1 MTMTLRRHYQNLPR
15 HGLTIAMAL
24 LLVVLVVAPLFTI
37 FVETLSPRS
46 GSGANAWVD
55 VLASRLSQN
64 LFWRPTIDTM
74 IIGLSVG
81 IGCVLLG
88 GLLAWLVVMTDIPG
102 RPAIAFLATLP
113 FMIPS
118 FATALA
124 WGSVFRNGRV
134 GGGGGLVEG
143 LGLSVPDWLSWG
155 MAPTIIVLIAHY
167 YALAFTVIAAA
178 LSTVNG
184 DLVEAA
190 QMTGASRKRIL
201 FGIVLPI
208 VTPAIIAGGSLA
220 FAGAVSN
227 FAAPALLGLPV
238 RMQTLS
244 TRLFGMIEIGQTE
257 RGYVLAIL
265 LIGISAILLGIGN
278 RLLSGRRSFAT
289 ISGKGARPRRF
300 ALGRS
305 RLPMAVIAWTICIMT
320 TVLPILLLAA
330 ASLAPSSLSLFSD
343 WTLHYWI
350 GESSPAFARGQPG
363 IFQNPQLISALTT
376 TLMLGASVALAANI
390 IGILIAVALTRQ
402 YTPVLSNLVSQ
413 LSFLPMLL
421 PGIAFAAAYIALYG
435 APIGPLP
442 ALYGTKLLLGLALT
456 AAMLP
461 FAVQTGRATV
471 TQISGDI
478 DEAARMTGAGFF
490 RRLGAIT
497 IPLAARGLAAGLL
510 ISFVNVIGDLA
521 ITILLYTPTSPL
533 LAVLSYSYASDGF
546 HQFANAVTLLILIIS
561 MLATG
566 AAALLRGRRRQNF
579 A

>member
-1 MTMTLRRHYQNLPR
+1 MTSLLGPIGSALSKR
-15 HGLTIAMAL
+15 GLTLIMAL
-24 LLVVLVVAPLFTI
+24 LLLVLVAAPLATI
-37 FVETLSPRS
+37 LVQTFHPS
-46 GSGANAWVD
+46 AAAWGD
-55 VLASRLSQN
+55 VLASRLSEN
-64 LFWRPTIDTM
+64 LFLRPTTNTL
-74 IIGLSVG
+74 IIGFGVAT
-81 IGCVLLG
+81 GCVLLG
-88 GLLAWLVVMTDIPG
+88 GFLAWLVVMTDIPG
-102 RPAIAFLATLP
+102 RPAIAFMATLP

-124 WGSVFRNGRV
+124 WGTVFRNGRV
-134 GGGGGLVEG
+134 GGAGGLLEG
-143 LGLSVPDWLSWG
+143 IGVSVPDWLSWG
-155 MAPTIIVLIAHY
+155 MTPTIIVLVAHY

-178 LSTVNG
+178 LATVNG

-190 QMTGASRKRIL
+190 QMTGASRKRIV

-265 LIGISAILLGIGN
+265 LIGISAIFLGLGN
-278 RLLSGRRSFAT
+278 RILSGRRSFAT
-289 ISGKGARPRRF
+289 IGGKGARPRRF
-300 ALGRS
+300 ALGGA
-305 RLPMAVIAWTICIMT
+305 RLPLTVAAWIICLLTTI
-320 TVLPILLLAA
+320 LPILLLVA
-330 ASLAPSSLSLFSD
+330 ASLAPSSLALFSD

-350 GESSPAFARGQPG
+350 GHSDPGFARGQPG
-363 IFQNPQLISALTT
+363 IFHNPQLLTAMST
-376 TLMLGASVALAANI
+376 TVVLGASVALAANV
-390 IGILIAVALTRQ
+390 IGLLIAVALTRQ
-402 YTPVLSNLVSQ
+402 KVPVLSNLVAQ

-435 APIGPLP
+435 APIGPMP
-442 ALYGTKLLLGLALT
+442 ALYGTKLLLALALT

-471 TQISGDI
+471 SQISGDI

-497 IPLAARGLAAGLL
+497 LPLAARGLAAGLL
-510 ISFVNVIGDLA
+510 ITFVNVIGDLA
-521 ITILLYTPTSPL
+521 IAILLYTPTSPL

-546 HQFANAVTLLILIIS
+546 HQFANAVTLVILVIS

-566 AAALLRGRRRQNF
+566 AATLLRGARRQSFN
-579 A
+579 

>member
-1 MTMTLRRHYQNLPR
+1 MTPSLGRIGSAIRRQ
-15 HGLTIAMAL
+15 GLTFAVAL
-24 LLVVLVVAPLFTI
+24 ALVVLVAAPLATI
-37 FVETLSPRS
+37 LIQTLFPS
-46 GSGANAWVD
+46 AQAWFD

-64 LFWRPTIDTM
+64 LFWRPTINSM
-74 IIGLSVG
+74 IIGIGVAA
-81 IGCVLLG
+81 GCVLLG
-88 GLLAWLVVMTDIPG
+88 GFLAWLVVMTDIPG
-102 RPAIAFLATLP
+102 RPVIAFMATLP

-124 WGSVFRNGRV
+124 WGTVFRNGRV
-134 GGGGGLVEG
+134 GGGGGLLEG
-143 LGLSVPDWLSWG
+143 LGVSVPDWLSWG
-155 MAPTIIVLIAHY
+155 MTPTIIVLIAHY
-167 YALAFTVIAAA
+167 YALAFTVIAASLA
-178 LSTVNG
+178 TVNA

-238 RMQTLS
+238 RRQTLS

-265 LIGISAILLGIGN
+265 LIGISAVILGLSN

-300 ALGRS
+300 SLGGA
-305 RLPMAVIAWTICIMT
+305 RLPLAAAAWIICFLTTILPL
-320 TVLPILLLAA
+320 VLMLA
-330 ASLAPSSLSLFSD
+330 ASLAPSSLSPFSD

-350 GESSPAFARGQPG
+350 GNSDPAFARGQPG
-363 IFQNPQLISALTT
+363 IVHNPQLLSALTT
-376 TLMLGASVALAANI
+376 TLILGVSVALAANI

-402 YTPVLSNLVSQ
+402 KVPFVSSIVSQ
-413 LSFLPMLL
+413 LAFLPMLL

-435 APIGPLP
+435 APIGPFP

-471 TQISGDI
+471 AQISGDI
-478 DEAARMTGAGFF
+478 DEAALMTGAGFF
-490 RRLGAIT
+490 QRLYAIT
-497 IPLAARGLAAGLL
+497 LPLAARGLVAGLL

-546 HQFANAVTLLILIIS
+546 YQFANAVTLIILIIS

-566 AAALLRGRRRQNF
+566 AATLLRGARRPSF
-579 A
+579 V

>member
-1 MTMTLRRHYQNLPR
+1 MSILPAPAASVLRR
-15 HGLTIAMAL
+15 HGLTLIMAL
-24 LLVVLVVAPLFTI
+24 VLVVLVAAPLVTI
-37 FVETLSPRS
+37 LIQTVFPTA
-46 GSGANAWVD
+46 GAWGD

-64 LFWRPTIDTM
+64 LFWRPTANTL
-74 IIGLSVG
+74 IIGLSVAM
-81 IGCVLLG
+81 GCVLLG
-88 GLLAWLVVMTDIPG
+88 GFLAWLVVMSDIPG
-102 RPAIAFLATLP
+102 RPVIAFMATLP

-124 WGSVFRNGRV
+124 WGTVFRNGRV
-134 GGGGGLVEG
+134 GGAGGLLEG

-155 MAPTIIVLIAHY
+155 MTPTIIVLIAHY

-201 FGIVLPI
+201 FSIVLPV
-208 VTPAIIAGGSLA
+208 VTPAILAGGSLA

-265 LIGISAILLGIGN
+265 LIGISAVFLGLGN

-289 ISGKGARPRRF
+289 IGGKGAKPRRF
-300 ALGRS
+300 ALGGA
-305 RLPMAVIAWTICIMT
+305 RLPLAITAWLICALTTI
-320 TVLPILLLAA
+320 LPILLLLA
-330 ASLAPSSLSLFSD
+330 ASLAPSSAALFSD
-343 WTLHYWI
+343 WTLHYWT
-350 GESSPAFARGQPG
+350 GAPDPTFARGQPG
-363 IFQNPQLISALTT
+363 IFHNPQLVSAVGT
-376 TLMLGASVALAANI
+376 TLTLGASVALGANI

-402 YTPVLSNLVSQ
+402 KTPVLSNVVSQ

-435 APIGPLP
+435 APIGPMP

-471 TQISGDI
+471 AQISGDI

-497 IPLAARGLAAGLL
+497 MPLAARGLVAGLL

-566 AAALLRGRRRQNF
+566 AATLLRGRRRQTF
-579 A
+579 S

>member
-1 MTMTLRRHYQNLPR
+1 
-15 HGLTIAMAL
+15 MAL
-24 LLVVLVVAPLFTI
+24 ILVVLVVAPLFTI
-37 FVETLSPRS
+37 LLETLQPRS
-46 GSGANAWVD
+46 GASAWVD

-64 LFWRPTIDTM
+64 LFWRPTINTM
-74 IIGLSVG
+74 VIGLGVAA
-81 IGCVLLG
+81 GCVLLG
-88 GLLAWLVVMTDIPG
+88 GFLAWLVVMTDVPG
-102 RPAIAFLATLP
+102 RPVIAFLATLP

-124 WGSVFRNGRV
+124 WGTVFRNGRV
-134 GGGGGLVEG
+134 GGGGGLLEG
-143 LGLSVPDWLSWG
+143 WGFSVPDWLSWG
-155 MAPTIIVLIAHY
+155 MTPTIVVLTAHY

-178 LSTVNG
+178 LATVNG

-201 FGIVLPI
+201 FGIVLPV
-208 VTPAIIAGGSLA
+208 VTPALIAGASLS

-265 LIGISAILLGIGN
+265 LIGISAIFLGFGN

-289 ISGKGARPRRF
+289 ISGKGARARRF
-300 ALGRS
+300 ALGNARMP
-305 RLPMAVIAWTICIMT
+305 LAIIAWAICIIT
-320 TVLPILLLAA
+320 TFLPILLLAA
-330 ASLAPSSLSLFSD
+330 ASLAPSPLALFSD
-343 WTLHYWI
+343 WTMHYWI

-363 IFQNPQLISALTT
+363 IFHNPQLISALST
-376 TLMLGASVALAANI
+376 TLMLGVCVAIAANV

-402 YTPVLSNLVSQ
+402 QTPVLSSLVSQ

-435 APIGPLP
+435 APIGPIP

-471 TQISGDI
+471 AQISGDI
-478 DEAARMTGAGFF
+478 DEAARLTGASFL

-497 IPLAARGLAAGLL
+497 VPLAARGLVAGLL

-566 AAALLRGRRRQNF
+566 AATLLRGRKRQIF

>member
-1 MTMTLRRHYQNLPR
+1 MTLLYRRLGPPLSRY
-15 HGLTIAMAL
+15 GLTIAMVLILIAL
-24 LLVVLVVAPLFTI
+24 VAAPLLTI
-37 FVETLSPRS
+37 LVQTLQPSS
-46 GSGANAWVD
+46 GNHAWMD

-64 LFWRPTIDTM
+64 LFWRPATNTM
-74 IIGLSVG
+74 IIGLGVAG
-81 IGCVLLG
+81 GCVLLG
-88 GLLAWLVVMTDIPG
+88 GFLAWLVVMTDIPG
-102 RPAIAFLATLP
+102 RPAIAFMATLP

-134 GGGGGLVEG
+134 GGGGGLLEG
-143 LGLSVPDWLSWG
+143 LGFSVPDWLSWG
-155 MAPTIIVLIAHY
+155 MVPTIVVLIAHY

-178 LSTVNG
+178 LATVNG

-201 FGIVLPI
+201 FGIVLPV

-265 LIGISAILLGIGN
+265 LIGISAIFLGLGN
-278 RLLSGRRSFAT
+278 RILNSRRSFAT

-300 ALGRS
+300 TLGGAK
-305 RLPMAVIAWTICIMT
+305 LPLTVLAWLICVLTTI
-320 TVLPILLLAA
+320 LPILLLLA
-330 ASLAPSSLSLFSD
+330 ASLAPSSMSLFSD

-350 GESSPAFARGQPG
+350 GGSNPAFARGQPG
-363 IFQNPQLISALTT
+363 IFHNPQLISALTT
-376 TLMLGASVALAANI
+376 TLTLGVVVALVANLL
-390 IGILIAVALTRQ
+390 GVLIAVALTRQ
-402 YTPVLSNLVSQ
+402 KVPVLSNMVSQ

-442 ALYGTKLLLGLALT
+442 ALYGTKLLLALALT

-471 TQISGDI
+471 AQISGDI

-497 IPLAARGLAAGLL
+497 LPLAARGLAAGLL

-546 HQFANAVTLLILIIS
+546 HQFANAVTLVILIIS

-566 AAALLRGRRRQNF
+566 AATLLRGRRRQNF
-579 A
+579 T

>member
-1 MTMTLRRHYQNLPR
+1 MTTLLGPIGSALNKR
-15 HGLTIAMAL
+15 GLTLAMAL
-24 LLVVLVVAPLFTI
+24 ALVVLVAAPLATI
-37 FVETLSPRS
+37 LVQTVYPSS
-46 GSGANAWVD
+46 AAWGD

-64 LFWRPTIDTM
+64 LFWRPTINTM
-74 IIGLSVG
+74 IIGLGVAA
-81 IGCVLLG
+81 GCVLLG
-88 GLLAWLVVMTDIPG
+88 GFLAWLVVMTDIPG
-102 RPAIAFLATLP
+102 RPAIAFMATLP

-124 WGSVFRNGRV
+124 WGTVFRNGRV
-134 GGGGGLVEG
+134 GGGGGLLEG
-143 LGLSVPDWLSWG
+143 LGFAVPDWLSWG
-155 MAPTIIVLIAHY
+155 MTPTIIVLIAHY

-178 LSTVNG
+178 LATVNG

-201 FGIVLPI
+201 FGIVLPV

-265 LIGISAILLGIGN
+265 LIGISAIFLGLGN
-278 RLLSGRRSFAT
+278 RMLSGRRSFAT
-289 ISGKGARPRRF
+289 IGGKGAKPRRF
-300 ALGRS
+300 ALGGA
-305 RLPMAVIAWTICIMT
+305 RLPATLAAWVICLLTTI
-320 TVLPILLLAA
+320 LPILLLVA
-330 ASLAPSSLSLFSD
+330 ASLAPSSLALFSD

-350 GESSPAFARGQPG
+350 GNADPAFARGQPG
-363 IFQNPQLISALTT
+363 IFHNPQLLSALTT
-376 TLMLGASVALAANI
+376 TLILGASVALAANI

-402 YTPVLSNLVSQ
+402 RVPVLSNLVSQ

-442 ALYGTKLLLGLALT
+442 ALYGTKLLLALALT

-471 TQISGDI
+471 SQISGDI
-478 DEAARMTGAGFF
+478 DEAAKMTGAGFF

-497 IPLAARGLAAGLL
+497 LPLAARGLAAGLL
-510 ISFVNVIGDLA
+510 ITFVNVIGDLA

-546 HQFANAVTLLILIIS
+546 HQFANAVTLVILIIS

-566 AAALLRGRRRQNF
+566 AATLLRGRRRQSF
-579 A
+579 T

>member
-1 MTMTLRRHYQNLPR
+1 MTFPFRRLGSPLAH
-15 HGLTIAMAL
+15 HGLTIAMAVIL
-24 LLVVLVVAPLFTI
+24 IALVAAPLVTI
-37 FVETLSPRS
+37 LIQTLQPA
-46 GSGANAWVD
+46 SGAGAWTD
-55 VLASRLSQN
+55 VLTGRLSRN
-64 LFWRPTIDTM
+64 LFWRPTANTM
-74 IIGLSVG
+74 IIGLGVAA
-81 IGCVLLG
+81 GCVLLG
-88 GLLAWLVVMTDIPG
+88 GFLAWLVVMTDIPG
-102 RPAIAFLATLP
+102 RPAIAFMATLP

-118 FATALA
+118 FATSLA

-134 GGGGGLVEG
+134 GGGGGLLEG
-143 LGLSVPDWLSWG
+143 LGFSVPDWLSWG
-155 MAPTIIVLIAHY
+155 MVPTIVVLIAHY

-178 LSTVNG
+178 LATVNG

-190 QMTGASRKRIL
+190 QMTGASRRRIL
-201 FGIVLPI
+201 LGIVLP
-208 VTPAIIAGGSLA
+208 VVAPAIIAGGSLA

-265 LIGISAILLGIGN
+265 LIAISAVFLGIGN
-278 RLLSGRRSFAT
+278 RILNSRRSFAT

-300 ALGRS
+300 SLSGA
-305 RLPMAVIAWTICIMT
+305 RLPLAILAWAICILT
-320 TVLPILLLAA
+320 TILPILLLLA
-330 ASLAPSSLSLFSD
+330 ASLAPSSLSLFSN
-343 WTLHYWI
+343 WSLHYWI
-350 GESSPAFARGQPG
+350 GQSDPAFARGQPG
-363 IFQNPQLISALTT
+363 IFHNPQLISALTT
-376 TLMLGASVALAANI
+376 TVMLGAIVAVAANL

-402 YTPVLSNLVSQ
+402 KVPMLSNLVSQ
-413 LSFLPMLL
+413 MSFLPMLL

-442 ALYGTKLLLGLALT
+442 ALYGTKLLLALALT

-471 TQISGDI
+471 AQISGDI

-497 IPLAARGLAAGLL
+497 LPLAIRGLAAGLL

-521 ITILLYTPTSPL
+521 ITILLYTPTSPM

-546 HQFANAVTLLILIIS
+546 HQFANAVTLVILVIS

-566 AAALLRGRRRQNF
+566 AATLLQGRRRQNF

>member
-1 MTMTLRRHYQNLPR
+1 MKSLSGPIGSALNKR
-15 HGLTIAMAL
+15 GLTLVMAL
-24 LLVVLVVAPLFTI
+24 VLVGLVAAPLVTI
-37 FVETLSPRS
+37 LVQTIYPS
-46 GSGANAWVD
+46 AAAWGD

-64 LFWRPTIDTM
+64 LFWRPTLNTM
-74 IIGLSVG
+74 IIGLGVAS
-81 IGCVLLG
+81 GCVLLG
-88 GLLAWLVVMTDIPG
+88 GFLAWLVVMTDIPG
-102 RPAIAFLATLP
+102 RPVIAFMATLP

-124 WGSVFRNGRV
+124 WGTVFRNGRV
-134 GGGGGLVEG
+134 GGGGGLLEG
-143 LGLSVPDWLSWG
+143 WGFSVPDWLSWG
-155 MAPTIIVLIAHY
+155 MTPTIIVLIAHY

-178 LSTVNG
+178 LAGVNG

-201 FGIVLPI
+201 FGIVLPV

-265 LIGISAILLGIGN
+265 LIGISAIFLGLGN
-278 RLLSGRRSFAT
+278 RMLSGRRNFVT
-289 ISGKGARPRRF
+289 IGGKGAVPRRTT
-300 ALGRS
+300 LGSARIP
-305 RLPMAVIAWTICIMT
+305 LTLIAWIICVLTTI
-320 TVLPILLLAA
+320 LPILLLVA
-330 ASLAPSSLSLFSD
+330 ASLAPSSLALFSD
-343 WTLHYWI
+343 WTMHYWI
-350 GESSPAFARGQPG
+350 GEPSPAFARGQPG
-363 IFQNPQLISALTT
+363 IFHNPQLISALTT
-376 TLMLGASVALAANI
+376 TLILGASVALAANI
-390 IGILIAVALTRQ
+390 IGTLIAVALTQ
-402 YTPVLSNLVSQ
+402 QKVPVLSNVVSQ

-471 TQISGDI
+471 AQISGDI

-497 IPLAARGLAAGLL
+497 LPLAARGLVAGLL
-510 ISFVNVIGDLA
+510 ITFVNVIGDLA

-546 HQFANAVTLLILIIS
+546 HQFANAVTLVILIIS

-566 AAALLRGRRRQNF
+566 AATLLRGRRRQSF
-579 A
+579 S

>member
-1 MTMTLRRHYQNLPR
+1 MTPSLGRIGSAIRRQ
-15 HGLTIAMAL
+15 GLTFAVAL
-24 LLVVLVVAPLFTI
+24 ALVVLVAAPLATI
-37 FVETLSPRS
+37 LIQTLFPS
-46 GSGANAWVD
+46 AQAWFD

-64 LFWRPTIDTM
+64 LFWRPTINSM
-74 IIGLSVG
+74 IIGIGVAA
-81 IGCVLLG
+81 GCVLLG
-88 GLLAWLVVMTDIPG
+88 GFLAWLVVMTDIPG
-102 RPAIAFLATLP
+102 RPVIAFMATLP

-124 WGSVFRNGRV
+124 WGTVFRNGRV
-134 GGGGGLVEG
+134 GGGGGLLEG
-143 LGLSVPDWLSWG
+143 LGVSVPDWLSWG
-155 MAPTIIVLIAHY
+155 MTPTIIVLIAHY
-167 YALAFTVIAAA
+167 YALAFTVIAASLA
-178 LSTVNG
+178 TVNA

-265 LIGISAILLGIGN
+265 LIGISAVILGLSN

-300 ALGRS
+300 SLGGA
-305 RLPMAVIAWTICIMT
+305 RLPLAAAAWIICFLTTILPL
-320 TVLPILLLAA
+320 VLMLA
-330 ASLAPSSLSLFSD
+330 ASLAPSSLSPFSD

-350 GESSPAFARGQPG
+350 GNSDPAFARGQPG
-363 IFQNPQLISALTT
+363 IVHNPQLLSALTT
-376 TLMLGASVALAANI
+376 TLILGVSVALAANI

-402 YTPVLSNLVSQ
+402 KVPFVSSIVSQ
-413 LSFLPMLL
+413 LAFLPMLL

-435 APIGPLP
+435 APIGPFP

-471 TQISGDI
+471 AQISGDI
-478 DEAARMTGAGFF
+478 DEAALMTGAGFF
-490 RRLGAIT
+490 QRLYAIT
-497 IPLAARGLAAGLL
+497 LPLAARGLVAGLL

-546 HQFANAVTLLILIIS
+546 YQFANAVTLIILIIS

-566 AAALLRGRRRQNF
+566 AATLLRGARRPSF
-579 A
+579 V

>member
-1 MTMTLRRHYQNLPR
+1 MKSLSGPIGSALNKR
-15 HGLTIAMAL
+15 GLTLVMAL
-24 LLVVLVVAPLFTI
+24 VLVGLVAAPLVTI
-37 FVETLSPRS
+37 LAQTIYPSAS
-46 GSGANAWVD
+46 AWGD

-64 LFWRPTIDTM
+64 LFWRPTFNTM
-74 IIGLSVG
+74 VIGLGVAG
-81 IGCVLLG
+81 GCVLLG
-88 GLLAWLVVMTDIPG
+88 GFLAWLVVMTDIPG
-102 RPAIAFLATLP
+102 RPVIAFMATLP

-124 WGSVFRNGRV
+124 WGTVFRNGRV
-134 GGGGGLVEG
+134 GGGGGLLEG
-143 LGLSVPDWLSWG
+143 WGFSVPDWLSWG
-155 MAPTIIVLIAHY
+155 MTPTIIVLIAHY

-178 LSTVNG
+178 LAAVNG

-201 FGIVLPI
+201 FGIVLPV

-265 LIGISAILLGIGN
+265 LIGISAIFLGLGN
-278 RLLSGRRSFAT
+278 RMLSGRRNFVT
-289 ISGKGARPRRF
+289 IGGKGAVPRRTT
-300 ALGRS
+300 LGSARI
-305 RLPMAVIAWTICIMT
+305 LLTLIAWIICVLTTI
-320 TVLPILLLAA
+320 LPILLLVA
-330 ASLAPSSLSLFSD
+330 ASLAPSSLALFSD
-343 WTLHYWI
+343 WTMHYWM
-350 GESSPAFARGQPG
+350 GEANPAFARGQPG
-363 IFQNPQLISALTT
+363 IFHNPQLISALTT
-376 TLMLGASVALAANI
+376 TLILGASVALAANI
-390 IGILIAVALTRQ
+390 IGTLIAVALTQ
-402 YTPVLSNLVSQ
+402 QKVPVLSNVVSQ

-471 TQISGDI
+471 AQISGDI

-497 IPLAARGLAAGLL
+497 LPLAARGLVAGLL
-510 ISFVNVIGDLA
+510 ITFVNVIGDLA

-546 HQFANAVTLLILIIS
+546 HQFANAVTLVILIIS

-566 AAALLRGRRRQNF
+566 AATLLRGRRRQSF
-579 A
+579 S

>member
-1 MTMTLRRHYQNLPR
+1 MTTLLGPIGSALNKR
-15 HGLTIAMAL
+15 GLTLAIALA
-24 LLVVLVVAPLFTI
+24 LVVLVAAPLATI
-37 FVETLSPRS
+37 LVQTLYPSS
-46 GSGANAWVD
+46 AAWGD

-64 LFWRPTIDTM
+64 LFWRPTINTM
-74 IIGLSVG
+74 IIGLGVAV
-81 IGCVLLG
+81 GCVLLG
-88 GLLAWLVVMTDIPG
+88 GFLAWLVVMTDVPG
-102 RPAIAFLATLP
+102 RPAIAFMATLP

-124 WGSVFRNGRV
+124 WGTVFRNGRV
-134 GGGGGLVEG
+134 GGGGGLLEG
-143 LGLSVPDWLSWG
+143 FGFSMPDWLSWG
-155 MAPTIIVLIAHY
+155 LTPTIIVLIAHY

-178 LSTVNG
+178 LATVNG

-201 FGIVLPI
+201 FGIVLPV

-265 LIGISAILLGIGN
+265 LIGISAIFLGLGN
-278 RLLSGRRSFAT
+278 RMLSGRRSFAT
-289 ISGKGARPRRF
+289 IGGKGAKPRRF
-300 ALGRS
+300 ALGGA
-305 RLPMAVIAWTICIMT
+305 RLPLALAAWAICILT
-320 TVLPILLLAA
+320 TILPILLLVA
-330 ASLAPSSLSLFSD
+330 ASLAPSSLALFSD

-350 GESSPAFARGQPG
+350 GDADPAFARGQPG
-363 IFQNPQLISALTT
+363 IFHNPQLLSALTT
-376 TLMLGASVALAANI
+376 TLILGASVALAANI
-390 IGILIAVALTRQ
+390 VGVLIAVALTRQ
-402 YTPVLSNLVSQ
+402 KVPVLSNLVSQ

-442 ALYGTKLLLGLALT
+442 ALYGTKLLLALALT

-471 TQISGDI
+471 SQISGDI
-478 DEAARMTGAGFF
+478 DEAAKMTGAGFF

-497 IPLAARGLAAGLL
+497 LPLAARGLAAGLL
-510 ISFVNVIGDLA
+510 ITFVNVIGDLA

-546 HQFANAVTLLILIIS
+546 HQFANAVTLVILIIS

-566 AAALLRGRRRQNF
+566 AATLLRGRRRQSFN
-579 A
+579 

>member
-1 MTMTLRRHYQNLPR
+1 MKSLSGPIGSALNKR
-15 HGLTIAMAL
+15 GLTLVMAL
-24 LLVVLVVAPLFTI
+24 VLVGLVAAPLVTI
-37 FVETLSPRS
+37 LAQTIYPSAS
-46 GSGANAWVD
+46 AWGD

-64 LFWRPTIDTM
+64 LFWRPTFNTM
-74 IIGLSVG
+74 VIGLGVAG
-81 IGCVLLG
+81 GCVVLG
-88 GLLAWLVVMTDIPG
+88 GFLAWLVVMTDVPG
-102 RPAIAFLATLP
+102 RPVIAFMASLP

-124 WGSVFRNGRV
+124 WGTVFRNGRV
-134 GGGGGLVEG
+134 GGGGGLLEG
-143 LGLSVPDWLSWG
+143 WGFSVPDWLSWG
-155 MAPTIIVLIAHY
+155 MTPTIIVLIAHY

-178 LSTVNG
+178 LAAING

-201 FGIVLPI
+201 FGIVLPV

-265 LIGISAILLGIGN
+265 LIGISAIFLGLGN
-278 RLLSGRRSFAT
+278 RMLSGRRNFVT
-289 ISGKGARPRRF
+289 IGGKGAVPRRTT
-300 ALGRS
+300 LGSARIP
-305 RLPMAVIAWTICIMT
+305 LTLITWIICVLTTI
-320 TVLPILLLAA
+320 LPILLLVA
-330 ASLAPSSLSLFSD
+330 ASLAPSSLALFSD
-343 WTLHYWI
+343 WTMHYWI
-350 GESSPAFARGQPG
+350 GDANPAFARGQPG
-363 IFQNPQLISALTT
+363 IVHNPQLISALTT
-376 TLMLGASVALAANI
+376 TLILGASVALAANI
-390 IGILIAVALTRQ
+390 IGTLIAVALTQ
-402 YTPVLSNLVSQ
+402 QKVPVLSNVVSQ

-471 TQISGDI
+471 AQISGDI

-497 IPLAARGLAAGLL
+497 LPLAARGLVAGLL
-510 ISFVNVIGDLA
+510 ITFVNVIGDLA

-546 HQFANAVTLLILIIS
+546 HQFANAVTLVILIIS

-566 AAALLRGRRRQNF
+566 AATLLRGRRRQSF
-579 A
+579 S

>member
-1 MTMTLRRHYQNLPR
+1 MKSLSGPIGSALNKR
-15 HGLTIAMAL
+15 GLTLVMAL
-24 LLVVLVVAPLFTI
+24 VLVGLVAAPLVTI
-37 FVETLSPRS
+37 LAQTIYPSAS
-46 GSGANAWVD
+46 AWGD

-64 LFWRPTIDTM
+64 LFWRPTFNTM
-74 IIGLSVG
+74 VIGLGVAG
-81 IGCVLLG
+81 GCVLLG
-88 GLLAWLVVMTDIPG
+88 GFLAWLVVMTDIPG
-102 RPAIAFLATLP
+102 RPVIAFMATLP

-124 WGSVFRNGRV
+124 WGTVFRNGRV
-134 GGGGGLVEG
+134 GGGGGLLEG
-143 LGLSVPDWLSWG
+143 WGFSVPDWLSWG
-155 MAPTIIVLIAHY
+155 ITPTIIVLIAHY

-178 LSTVNG
+178 LAAVNG

-201 FGIVLPI
+201 FGIVLPV

-265 LIGISAILLGIGN
+265 LIGISAIFLGLGN
-278 RLLSGRRSFAT
+278 RMLSGRRNFVT
-289 ISGKGARPRRF
+289 IGGKGAVPRRTT
-300 ALGRS
+300 LGSARIP
-305 RLPMAVIAWTICIMT
+305 LTLIAWIICVLTTI
-320 TVLPILLLAA
+320 LPILLLVA
-330 ASLAPSSLSLFSD
+330 ASLAPSSLALFSD
-343 WTLHYWI
+343 WTMHYWI
-350 GESSPAFARGQPG
+350 GEANPAFARGQPG
-363 IFQNPQLISALTT
+363 IFHNPQLISALTT
-376 TLMLGASVALAANI
+376 TLILGASVALAANI
-390 IGILIAVALTRQ
+390 IGTLIAVALTQ
-402 YTPVLSNLVSQ
+402 QKVPVLSNVVSQ

-471 TQISGDI
+471 AQISGDI

-497 IPLAARGLAAGLL
+497 LPLAARGLVAGLL
-510 ISFVNVIGDLA
+510 ITFVNVIGDLA

-546 HQFANAVTLLILIIS
+546 HQFANAVTLVILIIS

-566 AAALLRGRRRQNF
+566 AATLLRGRRRQSF
-579 A
+579 S

>member
-1 MTMTLRRHYQNLPR
+1 MKSLSGPIGSALNKR
-15 HGLTIAMAL
+15 GLTLVMAL
-24 LLVVLVVAPLFTI
+24 VLVGLVAAPLVTI
-37 FVETLSPRS
+37 LVQTIYPS
-46 GSGANAWVD
+46 AAAWGD

-64 LFWRPTIDTM
+64 LFWRPTLNTM
-74 IIGLSVG
+74 IIGLGVAG
-81 IGCVLLG
+81 GCVLLG
-88 GLLAWLVVMTDIPG
+88 GFLAWLVVMTDIPG
-102 RPAIAFLATLP
+102 RPVIAFMATLP

-124 WGSVFRNGRV
+124 WGTVFRNGRV
-134 GGGGGLVEG
+134 GGGGGLLEG
-143 LGLSVPDWLSWG
+143 LGFSVPDWLSWG
-155 MAPTIIVLIAHY
+155 MTPTIIVLVAHY

-178 LSTVNG
+178 LAAVNG

-201 FGIVLPI
+201 FGIVLPV

-265 LIGISAILLGIGN
+265 LIGISAIFLGLGN
-278 RLLSGRRSFAT
+278 RMLSGRRNFVT
-289 ISGKGARPRRF
+289 IGGKGAVPRRTT
-300 ALGRS
+300 LGSARIP
-305 RLPMAVIAWTICIMT
+305 LTLIAWLICVLT
-320 TVLPILLLAA
+320 TVLPILLLVA
-330 ASLAPSSLSLFSD
+330 ASLAPSSLALFSD
-343 WTLHYWI
+343 WTMHYWI
-350 GESSPAFARGQPG
+350 GEANPAFARGQPG
-363 IFQNPQLISALTT
+363 IFHNPRLISALTT
-376 TLMLGASVALAANI
+376 TLILGASVALAANI
-390 IGILIAVALTRQ
+390 IGTLIAVALTQ
-402 YTPVLSNLVSQ
+402 QKVPVLSNVVSQ

-471 TQISGDI
+471 AQISGDI

-497 IPLAARGLAAGLL
+497 LPLAARGLVAGLL
-510 ISFVNVIGDLA
+510 ITFVNVIGDLA

-546 HQFANAVTLLILIIS
+546 HQFANAVTLVILIIS

-566 AAALLRGRRRQNF
+566 AATLLRGRRRQSF
-579 A
+579 S

>member
-1 MTMTLRRHYQNLPR
+1 MKSLSGPIGSALNKR
-15 HGLTIAMAL
+15 GLTLVMAL
-24 LLVVLVVAPLFTI
+24 VLVGLVAAPLVTI
-37 FVETLSPRS
+37 LAQTIYPSAS
-46 GSGANAWVD
+46 AWGD
-55 VLASRLSQN
+55 ILASRLSQN
-64 LFWRPTIDTM
+64 LFWRPTFNTM
-74 IIGLSVG
+74 VIGLGVAG
-81 IGCVLLG
+81 GCVLLG
-88 GLLAWLVVMTDIPG
+88 GFLAWLVVMTDIPG
-102 RPAIAFLATLP
+102 RPVIAFMATLP

-124 WGSVFRNGRV
+124 WGTVFRNGRV
-134 GGGGGLVEG
+134 GGGGGLLEG
-143 LGLSVPDWLSWG
+143 WGLSVPDWLSWG
-155 MAPTIIVLIAHY
+155 MTPTIIVLIAHY

-178 LSTVNG
+178 LAAVNG

-201 FGIVLPI
+201 FGIVLPV

-265 LIGISAILLGIGN
+265 LIGISAIFLGLGN
-278 RLLSGRRSFAT
+278 RMLSGRRNFVT
-289 ISGKGARPRRF
+289 IGGKGAVPRRTT
-300 ALGRS
+300 LGIARIP
-305 RLPMAVIAWTICIMT
+305 LTLIAWIICVLTTI
-320 TVLPILLLAA
+320 LPILLLVA
-330 ASLAPSSLSLFSD
+330 ASLAPSSLALFSE
-343 WTLHYWI
+343 WTMHYWI
-350 GESSPAFARGQPG
+350 GEANPAFARGQPG
-363 IFQNPQLISALTT
+363 IFHNPQLISALTT
-376 TLMLGASVALAANI
+376 TLILGASVALAANI
-390 IGILIAVALTRQ
+390 IGTLIAVALTQQKVR
-402 YTPVLSNLVSQ
+402 VLSNVVSQ

-471 TQISGDI
+471 AQISGDI

-497 IPLAARGLAAGLL
+497 LPLAARGLVAGLL
-510 ISFVNVIGDLA
+510 ITFVNVIGDLA

-546 HQFANAVTLLILIIS
+546 HQFANAVTLVILIIS

-566 AAALLRGRRRQNF
+566 AATLLRGRRRQSF
-579 A
+579 S

>member
-1 MTMTLRRHYQNLPR
+1 MILSLRRPGPPFARY
-15 HGLTIAMAL
+15 GLTVAMAL
-24 LLVVLVVAPLFTI
+24 ILIVLVAAPLATI
-37 FVETLSPRS
+37 LIQTFPTS
-46 GSGANAWVD
+46 GGGAWVD

-64 LFWRPTIDTM
+64 LFWRPAANTM
-74 IIGLSVG
+74 IIGLAVAG
-81 IGCVLLG
+81 GCVLLG
-88 GLLAWLVVMTDIPG
+88 GFLAWLVVMTDVPG
-102 RPAIAFLATLP
+102 RPLIAFMATLP

-134 GGGGGLVEG
+134 GGAGGLLEG
-143 LGLSVPDWLSWG
+143 LGFSVPDWLSWG
-155 MAPTIIVLIAHY
+155 MVPTIVVLIAHY

-201 FGIVLPI
+201 FGIVLPV
-208 VTPAIIAGGSLA
+208 VTPAVIAGGSLA

-265 LIGISAILLGIGN
+265 LIAISAIFLGIGN
-278 RLLSGRRSFAT
+278 RILNSRRSFAT

-300 ALGRS
+300 TLGAM
-305 RLPMAVIAWTICIMT
+305 RLPLAALAWTVCILT
-320 TVLPILLLAA
+320 TLLPILLLLA
-330 ASLAPSSLSLFSD
+330 ASLAPSSLALFSD

-350 GESSPAFARGQPG
+350 GAADPAFARGQPG
-363 IFQNPQLISALTT
+363 IFHHPQLISALTT
-376 TLMLGASVALAANI
+376 TLMLGAGVVFAANAL
-390 IGILIAVALTRQ
+390 GLLIAVALTRQ
-402 YTPVLSNLVSQ
+402 RVPVLSSVVSQ

-471 TQISGDI
+471 AQISGDI

-490 RRLGAIT
+490 RRLWAIT
-497 IPLAARGLAAGLL
+497 LPLAARGLAAGLL

-521 ITILLYTPTSPL
+521 ITVLLYTPTSPL

-546 HQFANAVTLLILIIS
+546 HQFANAVTLVILVIS
-561 MLATG
+561 MLATC
-566 AAALLRGRRRQNF
+566 AATLLRGRRRQTF

>member
-1 MTMTLRRHYQNLPR
+1 MKSLSGPIGSALNKR
-15 HGLTIAMAL
+15 GLTLVMAL
-24 LLVVLVVAPLFTI
+24 VLVGLVAAPLVTI
-37 FVETLSPRS
+37 LAQTIYPSAS
-46 GSGANAWVD
+46 AWGD

-64 LFWRPTIDTM
+64 LFWRPSFNTM
-74 IIGLSVG
+74 VIGLGVAG
-81 IGCVLLG
+81 GCVLLG
-88 GLLAWLVVMTDIPG
+88 GFLAWLVVMTDIPG
-102 RPAIAFLATLP
+102 RPVIAFMATLP

-124 WGSVFRNGRV
+124 WGTVFRNGRV
-134 GGGGGLVEG
+134 GGGGGLLEG
-143 LGLSVPDWLSWG
+143 WGFSVPDWLSWG
-155 MAPTIIVLIAHY
+155 MTPTIIVLIAHY

-178 LSTVNG
+178 LAAVNG

-201 FGIVLPI
+201 FGIVLPV

-265 LIGISAILLGIGN
+265 LIGISAIFLGLGN
-278 RLLSGRRSFAT
+278 RMLSGRRNFVT
-289 ISGKGARPRRF
+289 IGGKGAVPRRTT
-300 ALGRS
+300 LGSARIP
-305 RLPMAVIAWTICIMT
+305 LTLIAWIICVLTTI
-320 TVLPILLLAA
+320 LPILLLVA
-330 ASLAPSSLSLFSD
+330 ASLAPSSLALFSD
-343 WTLHYWI
+343 WTMHYWI
-350 GESSPAFARGQPG
+350 GEANPAFARGQPG
-363 IFQNPQLISALTT
+363 IFHNPQLISALTT
-376 TLMLGASVALAANI
+376 TLILGASVALAANI
-390 IGILIAVALTRQ
+390 IGTLIAVALTQQKVRG
-402 YTPVLSNLVSQ
+402 LSNVVSQ

-471 TQISGDI
+471 AQISGDI

-497 IPLAARGLAAGLL
+497 LPLAARGLVAGLL
-510 ISFVNVIGDLA
+510 ITFVNVIGDLA

-546 HQFANAVTLLILIIS
+546 HQFANAVTLVILIIS

-566 AAALLRGRRRQNF
+566 AATLLRGRRRQSF
-579 A
+579 S